1 MAFNLDHTS
10 NGNLNLAGSYT
21 AFTGS
26 FNFPKPAVAGSCV
39 TLITQDSAYI
49 SSISGLQ
56 SCIDLLV
63 ETSDIGTAST
73 LHADNSACN
82 AVLVNGSNLIDII
95 TLPDAIKSCAFIV
108 ANSGQLTL
116 LDAAKKGSVAITTNT
131 YMTFV
136 LSGGLFNNISNWV
149 PLLNPDNCI
158 DSVNLKTG
166 QVFISGVDLDSAAGY
181 GVDVES
187 AVEFLSTGYADSTYL
202 TTNYV
207 TEADFNDDVIPY
219 ETTSALTNTLLS
231 YATTECVSNCLGF
244 YTDNNGTGAL
254 FAPYALEATFGTAS
268 ESQHNVGTGS
278 ACILCVGASGFIDSS
293 VLSDPTLVETFIIST
308 PSGLT
313 GLSTATIGDVAFDT
327 VNNFNYILINSGV
340 NAYQTSANWCRL
352 SAEEG
357 ALLNVN
363 NHTADGAC
371 LVTVYSNDVCFGIPT
386 GSETYLSVSDT
397 IILLD
402 TSVSM
407 VEDDFASSGYFASD
421 RNNYVLTS
429 VFDYIAS
436 GKSITGHSHPITGIT
451 DLDSCLTAISP
462 FEEANTINLDKSY
475 SYKLGDTNT
484 TVSCGSLIVGE
495 YGKGKNNY
503 SLVQSPGKF
512 AENGDAQYSSV
523 AGKVSGNNSWS
534 TIINVELDNNSIA
547 LINADFVS
555 RNCDSFRLEGVVVR
569 ENGSVSLPEEVA
581 KAIYHTGNVDHDV
594 RVCAGASAFVLQVK
608 GNTYWTSSLEM
619 VSTKMSG
626 MAGPDGIGLYWQG
639 LDDSNWFNVGGN
651 WFTENTFTSHATSLP
666 SGSSNVQMSGSVA
679 AIVDLDD
686 ANWVQPNSINT
697 TSVTDSKGIV
707 FTSASSAVFN
717 GTIYGNASF
726 SGNASFQ

>member
-1 MAFNLDHTS
+1 MAFNLDHTAG
-10 NGNLNLAGSYT
+10 GNLDLAGSYI

-26 FNFPKPAVAGSCV
+26 FSFPKPAVAGSCV
-39 TLITQDSAYI
+39 TLITQEAAYI

-63 ETSDIGTAST
+63 ETSGIGTAST
-73 LHADNSACN
+73 LNADNSACN
-82 AVLVNGSNLIDII
+82 AMLVNQNNLINISN
-95 TLPDAIKSCAFIV
+95 LPDAIKSCVFVV

-116 LDAAKKGSVAITTNT
+116 LDAAKKGSVAITSNT

-166 QVFISGVDLDSAAGY
+166 QVFISGVDLDSLAGY
-181 GVDVES
+181 GSDVES
-187 AVEFLSTGYADSTYL
+187 AVEFLSTGYTDSTYL

-219 ETTSALTNTLLS
+219 ETTSSLTNALLS
-231 YATTECVSNCLGF
+231 YATTGCVSNCLSF

-254 FAPYALEATFGTAS
+254 FAAYALEATFGTAS
-268 ESQHNVGTGS
+268 ESQHNVGTAGS
-278 ACILCVGASGFIDSS
+278 CVLCVGVSGFIDSS
-293 VLSDPTLVETFIIST
+293 VLPDPTLVETFIIST

-327 VNNFNYILINSGV
+327 VNHFNYILINSGV
-340 NAYQTSANWCRL
+340 DAYQTSANWCRL

-363 NHTADGAC
+363 NHTADGSC
-371 LVTVYSNDVCFGIPT
+371 LVSIYSNDVCLGIPT

-397 IILLD
+397 VILLD
-402 TSVSM
+402 NAIFG
-407 VEDDFASSGYFASD
+407 VEDDYRSSGSFDSNRD
-421 RNNYVLTS
+421 NYVLTS

-436 GKSITGHSHPITGIT
+436 GKSVTGHSHPITGIT
-451 DLDSCLTAISP
+451 DLDSCLTNISP

-495 YGKGKNNY
+495 YGKAKNNY

-523 AGKVSGNNSWS
+523 AGKVSGNNSW
-534 TIINVELDNNSIA
+534 TTVINVELDNNSIA

-555 RNCDSFRLEGVVVR
+555 RNCDSFRLEGAVAR
-569 ENGSVSLPEEVA
+569 ENGNVLFPEEMA

-594 RVCAGASAFVLQVK
+594 RICAGASAFVLQVK

-639 LDDSNWFNVGGN
+639 LDDSNWFNVSGN
-651 WFTENTFTSHATSLP
+651 WFTENTFTDHATSLP
-666 SGSSNVQMSGSVA
+666 SGASNVQMVGSVVPVA
-679 AIVDLDD
+679 NLDC
-686 ANWVQPNSINT
+686 ASWVQPNSIDT
-697 TSVTDSKGIV
+697 TAITNPNGICFV
-707 FTSASSAVFN
+707 STGAAVFS
-717 GTIYGNASF
+717 GQIYGNAEF
-726 SGNASFQ
+726 FGVDFA